1 MLDFLAVQKKR
12 LGDVSEMI
20 GATLRVLR
28 PSKIG
33 TRQECAFSH
42 KGNIHARYPLPLQAC
57 RTRRQNIVAGGRAQ
71 KLEAW
76 RVTDVIHR
84 PVGVLRSI
92 FTPETSTETE
102 QAEGGFTYR
111 PQPFYEL
118 RNGPVVFYS
127 LEPVE
132 TVGIDALNS
141 FWAEVCLA

>member
-1 MLDFLAVQKKR
+1 
-12 LGDVSEMI
+12 MI
-20 GATLRVLR
+20 EATPRALR
-28 PSKIG
+28 PSRIG
-33 TRQECAFSH
+33 VRQECALSQ
-42 KGNIHARYPLPLQAC
+42 KGNMHARYPLPLQSC
-57 RTRRQNIVAGGRAQ
+57 RTRRQNVVARGQAQ

-92 FTPETSTETE
+92 FTPETSIETE
-102 QAEGGFTYR
+102 HVDGGFTYR

-118 RNGPVVFYS
+118 RNGPVVLYS

-132 TVGIDALNS
+132 TIGIDALNS